1 MFDNCLKHDYNNVTI
16 ASFFKIASG
25 YDLKT
30 KADNIEVVSVI
41 KKTSDPLLA
50 TNYSYENP
58 DRLRTLIGNKG
69 LDTLPDQPEE
79 IFSRIETVKER
90 ENGREYIDFPS

>member
-1 MFDNCLKHDYNNVTI
+1 
-16 ASFFKIASG
+16 
-25 YDLKT
+25 
-30 KADNIEVVSVI
+30 
-41 KKTSDPLLA
+41 LA